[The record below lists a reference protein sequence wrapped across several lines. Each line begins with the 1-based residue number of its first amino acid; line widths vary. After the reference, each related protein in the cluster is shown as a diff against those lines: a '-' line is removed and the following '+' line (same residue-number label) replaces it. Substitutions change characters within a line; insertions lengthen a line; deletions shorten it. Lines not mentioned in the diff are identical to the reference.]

1 MSDKF
6 TQQQYEIMEKYLDDN
21 GYGTYKAWAEDSDYV
36 ELREP
41 VATSEGWLHTS
52 EWLDEHGNP
61 VDIEVQ
67 LWFAI
72 EAAQEVAEE
81 SKIGV

>member
-1 MSDKF
+1 MSGKF

-41 VATSEGWLHTS
+41 VATPEGWLYTS
-52 EWLDEHGNP
+52 EWTDEHGNP

-72 EAAQEVAEE
+72 EAAQEVTEE

>member
-6 TQQQYEIMEKYLDDN
+6 TQQQYEIMEKYLDDY
-21 GYGTYKAWAEDSDYV
+21 GYGTYEAWADDSGYTYHNEADYP
-36 ELREP
+36 ERQ
-41 VATSEGWLHTS
+41 WM
-52 EWLDEHGNP
+52 DEHGNY

>member
-1 MSDKF
+1 
-6 TQQQYEIMEKYLDDN
+6 
-21 GYGTYKAWAEDSDYV
+21 
-36 ELREP
+36 
-41 VATSEGWLHTS
+41 
-52 EWLDEHGNP
+52 LDEHGNP

>member
-6 TQQQYEIMEKYLDDN
+6 TQQQYETIEKYLDDT
-21 GYGTYKAWAEDSDYV
+21 GYGTTEWWAQDSGYV

-41 VATSEGWLHTS
+41 IATPTGWIFTS
-52 EWLDEHGNP
+52 EWLDKHGNP

-67 LWFAI
+67 LWTAI
-72 EAAQEVAEE
+72 EANLVE
-81 SKIGV
+81 IRI